1 MAEPRG
7 RVPRLMRT
15 TAFRLAVLFVL
26 LFAGA
31 AGGLVWYLTDYASR
45 ALRAQMIERIEN
57 DALTLR
63 AILDAEG
70 LRGLFDAVTDR
81 SRVPGANLYLLA
93 TVGGDALVGNVV
105 LYDAAVLATEAWREI
120 EYARDDG
127 SIVTRDALARVWTV
141 PDDLRLLIGRD
152 LEEQTRLRAIMF
164 QAGLWGAGGVVLL
177 GLAAALIL
185 SLRVLRRI
193 DALAAT
199 SRTIM
204 AGDFTGRLATSGS
217 GDELDR
223 LADAVNAML
232 ERIAQLMNGLEQV
245 SNDIAHDLRTPLA
258 RIAARTEAALR
269 DVPSDGAAAAVL
281 AANLEDMRGLMRTF
295 EALLLIARTEA
306 GGGHDSF
313 APVDVAAIARDVG
326 ELYEPAAEDAGLA
339 LRVEAP
345 EAAVVAGNRELIAR
359 ALANMVD
366 NAVKYGAGGTPPE
379 IAIRVGTTAD
389 GIAIEVRDRGP
400 GIPAAE
406 RGHVLERFVRL
417 DRSRSKPGFGL
428 GLALVAA
435 VARLHDARLDIDDA
449 WPGLIVRLTFR
460 EVPR

>member
-1 MAEPRG
+1 M
-7 RVPRLMRT
+7 
-15 TAFRLAVLFVL
+15 
-26 LFAGA
+26 
-31 AGGLVWYLTDYASR
+31 
-45 ALRAQMIERIEN
+45 
-57 DALTLR
+57 
-63 AILDAEG
+63 
-70 LRGLFDAVTDR
+70 
-81 SRVPGANLYLLA
+81 
-93 TVGGDALVGNVV
+93 

-127 SIVTRDALARVWTV
+127 SIVTRDALARVWTL

-269 DVPSDGAAAAVL
+269 DVPSDEAAAAVL

-306 GGGHDSF
+306 GGGHEGF

-379 IAIRVGTTAD
+379 IAIRVGATAD

-449 WPGLIVRLTFR
+449 GPGLMVRLTFR